1 MRRGAGMRRRGAWHE
16 EGGRD
21 EEEEAGMRRRGTWDE
36 EGGRD
41 EEEGGM
47 A

>member
-1 MRRGAGMRRRGAWHE
+1 MRRRGAW
-16 EGGRD
+16 D

-47 A
+47 G

>member
-1 MRRGAGMRRRGAWHE
+1 MRKGAGMRRRGAW
-16 EGGRD
+16 D